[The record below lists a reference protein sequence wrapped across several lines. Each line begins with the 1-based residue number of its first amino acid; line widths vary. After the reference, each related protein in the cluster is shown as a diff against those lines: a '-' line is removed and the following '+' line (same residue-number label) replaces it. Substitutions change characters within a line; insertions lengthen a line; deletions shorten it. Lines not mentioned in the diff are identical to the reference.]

1 LHHTGFV
8 FPSYIYIE
16 NILVD
21 SNLLA
26 SYFFVFFFFK
36 FHLNSKIYNVSSQK
50 FHVLSCYDE
59 HGTMALY
66 DDNVLLTKNT
76 IITNNSV
83 EFIIAFFSDNTWK
96 ALYIIAVYKP
106 PEMQVSHF
114 NYILKKI
121 IQKLPSHCL
130 TIIIGDFNVNFLPK
144 TNQLSTL
151 QAFMNKYIF
160 KLIFIESTIINDTQI
175 NHIWTNAQIQQC
187 RFRTTQAC

>member
-1 LHHTGFV
+1 V

-83 EFIIAFFSDNTWK
+83 EFIIAFFSDNT
-96 ALYIIAVYKP
+96 
-106 PEMQVSHF
+106 
-114 NYILKKI
+114 
-121 IQKLPSHCL
+121 
-130 TIIIGDFNVNFLPK
+130 
-144 TNQLSTL
+144 
-151 QAFMNKYIF
+151 
-160 KLIFIESTIINDTQI
+160 
-175 NHIWTNAQIQQC
+175 
-187 RFRTTQAC
+187 